1 MHIYTRVGA
10 TTIGYTAEQV
20 NTGVALYDCFTTD
33 SPMVVPEFLRSGCKG
48 VNGFELLPVGV
59 NGVVGEDVLM
69 LWFPED
75 EGLVLL
81 SIGPV
86 ETKDICSDNDGA
98 DIDLDNPVL
107 AFLSIFISLD
117 ISKVTGTF
125 SVSGI
130 VSILFFGCTGKGD
143 SLNIVSFSDLG
154 IRLNSGG
161 SLTKTS
167 LF

>member
-1 MHIYTRVGA
+1 LSQIKIPHVQFSFDAHNLFTVHVS
-10 TTIGYTAEQV
+10 TTIGNNAEQV
-20 NTGVALYDCFTTD
+20 NTRGVVLYDCFTTD
-33 SPMVVPEFLRSGCKG
+33 CPMVVPEFLRSGCKG
-48 VNGFELLPVGV
+48 VSGFELLPVGV

-86 ETKDICSDNDGA
+86 ETMDICSDNDGA

-117 ISKVTGTF
+117 ISEV
-125 SVSGI
+125 
-130 VSILFFGCTGKGD
+130 
-143 SLNIVSFSDLG
+143 
-154 IRLNSGG
+154 
-161 SLTKTS
+161 
-167 LF
+167 